1 MALEM
6 QAVEQGPEEGVE
18 LALAKVAMEAV
29 AAAAPE
35 AAVAAIREE
44 LLSTDCIVYVVKDV
58 VRIIN
63 YVLYICS
70 V

>member
-29 AAAAPE
+29 AAAALE

-44 LLSTDCIVYVVKDV
+44 LLT
-58 VRIIN
+58 
-63 YVLYICS
+63 VLCMS
-70 V
+70 